1 MVWLGMPAWYTVWPD
16 NHGMVY
22 DMALQAWHG
31 ICSGLMGMAW
41 YMVLP
46 GGPVM
51 VYGMSWWAWHGIWY
65 CLARYGIAYG
75 VAGQRDM
82 YMVWPGGHCMVYAM
96 VYRAC
101 HDIWSGMAGMAL

>member
-1 MVWLGMPAWYTVWPD
+1 
-16 NHGMVY
+16 
-22 DMALQAWHG
+22 
-31 ICSGLMGMAW
+31 
-41 YMVLP
+41 
-46 GGPVM
+46 M
-51 VYGMSWWAWHGIWY
+51 VYGMSLWAWHGIWY

-75 VAGQRDM
+75 VAWQGDM